1 MATSFA
7 GGEMAKAIK
16 HLQAVVQ
23 EIDEPL
29 PGVKR
34 LVLADQ
40 DGWRLPAFRPGA
52 HVDLHLA
59 NGLVRT
65 YSLCNDPA
73 DCRRYVVAVKR
84 EDAGR
89 GGSRHI
95 HDELRTGEIIGVS
108 VPRSGLAF
116 SSEAM
121 NIFIAGGIGV
131 TPFVSAILALER
143 EGRTNYVLHWASMGE
158 PCLIDVLE
166 PAVKAGRVC
175 LYNTLEVAPPD
186 IHSLVQGYG
195 EEAKA
200 FCCGPGG
207 MLDAFEAA
215 VADWPEERKHVERF
229 TPPKLAPTR
238 TARPYSVV
246 LAKSGRE
253 MEVAPEVG
261 LLATLE
267 AMDADISV
275 SCAGGIC
282 GACRT
287 RWVEGPPIHRD
298 RVLSPEER
306 VHEVIVCVA
315 ECAGPRLVLDI

>member
-1 MATSFA
+1 
-7 GGEMAKAIK
+7 MAKPIK
-16 HLQAVVQ
+16 HLQTVVQ
-23 EIDEPL
+23 QIDEPR

-52 HVDLHLA
+52 HIDLHLG

-84 EDAGR
+84 DGAGR
-89 GGSRHI
+89 GGSCHI
-95 HDELRTGEIIGVS
+95 HDELRAGETMGVS
-108 VPRSGLAF
+108 IPRGGLAF
-116 SSEAM
+116 SHQAM
-121 NIFIAGGIGV
+121 NVFIAGGIGV

-143 EGRTNYVLHWASMGE
+143 EGKTNYVLHWASMGE
-158 PCLIDVLE
+158 PSLIDMLE
-166 PAVKAGRVC
+166 PAVKAGRAH

-186 IHSLVQGYG
+186 IRALVLAYG
-195 EEAKA
+195 NGAKA
-200 FCCGPGG
+200 FCCGPAG

-215 VADWPEERKHVERF
+215 VVDWPEERKHVERF
-229 TPPKLAPTR
+229 SAPKLTPTL
-238 TARPYSVV
+238 TAQPYSVV
-246 LAKSGRE
+246 MAKSGRE
-253 MEVAPEVG
+253 KEVLPEMG

-267 AMDADISV
+267 SMDADISV

-287 RWVEGPPIHRD
+287 RWLEGPPIHRD

-306 VHEVIVCVA
+306 AREVIVCVA

>member
-1 MATSFA
+1 MP
-7 GGEMAKAIK
+7 KAIK
-16 HLQAVVQ
+16 HLQAVVR

-34 LVLADQ
+34 LILTDQ

-52 HVDLHLA
+52 HIDLHLG

-84 EDAGR
+84 EEEGR
-89 GGSRHI
+89 GGTRHI
-95 HDELRTGEIIGVS
+95 HDELRAGEVIGVS
-108 VPRSGLAF
+108 VPRSGLELL
-116 SSEAM
+116 STGM
-121 NIFIAGGIGV
+121 NIFVAGGIGV

-143 EGRTNYVLHWASMGE
+143 EGKANYQLHWASMGN
-158 PCLIDVLE
+158 PSLIDMLE
-166 PAVKAGRVC
+166 AAVKGERVH
-175 LYNTLEVAPPD
+175 LYNTLEVNPPD
-186 IHSLVQGYG
+186 IQSLMEASGQD
-195 EEAKA
+195 AKA
-200 FCCGPGG
+200 FCCGPAG

-215 VADWPEERKHVERF
+215 VAEWPESRKHVERF
-229 TPPKLAPTR
+229 SAPKLASTPD
-238 TARPYSVV
+238 AQSYSVV

-253 MEVAPEVG
+253 LEVRPEVG

-267 AMDADISV
+267 SMGADISV

-287 RWVEGPPIHRD
+287 RWIEGPPIHRD
-298 RVLSPEER
+298 RVLSPQER
-306 VHEVIVCVA
+306 AHEVIVCVA
-315 ECAGPRLVLDI
+315 ECAGPRLVLDL